1 MGSGGISRRGNRS
14 ARVLAESKL
23 PHGVEGWI
31 NNFLRSFDWKGD
43 SAAEEVEEG
52 AGNDVILMPIWFR
65 IKQIKHTDKTDLD

>member
-1 MGSGGISRRGNRS
+1 MGSNGISRRGNRS
-14 ARVLAESKL
+14 ARGAGSKL

-31 NNFLRSFDWKGD
+31 NNLLRSFDWKGD

-52 AGNDVILMPIWFR
+52 AENDVILMPIWFR